1 MRYSNLWEYLPLT
14 CLHRVG
20 PIYMG
25 LAYALKH
32 EAICPLLTSSLV
44 LEYFFSTV
52 NVLIAEA
59 VEDV

>member
-1 MRYSNLWEYLPLT
+1 
-14 CLHRVG
+14 
-20 PIYMG
+20 MG

-32 EAICPLLTSSLV
+32 EAVCPLQISSLV

>member
-1 MRYSNLWEYLPLT
+1 
-14 CLHRVG
+14 
-20 PIYMG
+20 MG

-32 EAICPLLTSSLV
+32 EAICPLLTCSLV

-59 VEDV
+59 MEDV